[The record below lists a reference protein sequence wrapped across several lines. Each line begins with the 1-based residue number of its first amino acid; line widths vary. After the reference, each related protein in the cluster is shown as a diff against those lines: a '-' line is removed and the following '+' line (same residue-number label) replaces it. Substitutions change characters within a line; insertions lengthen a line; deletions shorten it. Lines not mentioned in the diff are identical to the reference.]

1 MNPEASTM
9 SVHGCQLDIAWENKN
24 ENFKRVRALLDQK
37 KLAGGSLV
45 VLPEMFATGF
55 SMDAAAI
62 AEQDDEPT
70 ADFLRELARE
80 KNVFVLAGLVRSAS
94 RSRKLN
100 EAVCIDPSGRRIARY
115 SKLHLFSPGGESR
128 HYAPGAKVTLF
139 PWSELKVAAFIC
151 YDLRFPEIFRMAVQ
165 RGAGLLVVIANWPA
179 KRHAH
184 WTALLRA
191 RAIENLAYI
200 LGVNRCGKD
209 PQHEYLGGSVIIN
222 PWGETVAEA
231 GADETILSARLDLKA
246 MNRLRLDFPVLRDAR
261 TRFVLE

>member
-1 MNPEASTM
+1 MMN
-9 SVHGCQLDIAWENKN
+9 VHGCQLDIAWETKS
-24 ENFKRVRALLDQK
+24 ENFQRVRALLQQK
-37 KLAGGSLV
+37 KLSGGSLV

-55 SMDAAAI
+55 SMEADAI

-70 ADFLRELARE
+70 VGFLRTLARE
-80 KNVFVLAGLVRSAS
+80 KNVFVLAGLVRAAA
-94 RSRKLN
+94 RGRHLN
-100 EAVCIDPSGRRIARY
+100 EAVCIDPSGRRVARY

-139 PWSELKVAAFIC
+139 RWGDWKAAVFIC

-165 RGAGLLVVIANWPA
+165 RGASLLVVIANWPA
-179 KRHAH
+179 KRQAH

-191 RAIENLAYI
+191 RAIENQAYI

-209 PQHEYLGGSVIIN
+209 PQHEYLGGSLIIN
-222 PWGETVAEA
+222 PWGEKVAEA
-231 GADETILSARLDLKA
+231 GPDETVLSAQLDLKA
-246 MNRLRLDFPVLRDAR
+246 VKRLRMDFPVLRDAR

>member
-1 MNPEASTM
+1 MT
-9 SVHGCQLDIAWENKN
+9 VHGCQLDIAWENKS
-24 ENFKRVRALLDQK
+24 ENFQRVRALLHQK
-37 KLAGGSLV
+37 KISGGSLV

-55 SMDAAAI
+55 SMDADAI

-70 ADFLRELARE
+70 VGFLRKLARE
-80 KNVFVLAGLVRSAS
+80 KKVFLLAGLVRSAA
-94 RSRKLN
+94 RGRNFN
-100 EAVCIDPSGRRIARY
+100 EAVCMDPAGHPVARY

-128 HYAPGAKVTLF
+128 HYAPGARVTLF
-139 PWSELKVAAFIC
+139 QWNELKAAVFIC

-191 RAIENLAYI
+191 RAIENQAYI

-209 PQHEYLGGSVIIN
+209 PQHEYLGGSIIFN

-231 GADETILSARLDLKA
+231 GPDETILSARLDLNA

-261 TRFVLE
+261 TRFVLQ